1 MSNINFVAL
10 DFETATSSRASA
22 CEVGMAAVADGEIID
37 TISSLIRPEG
47 NCYDPSNTY
56 IHGIGPSDTEDA
68 HGFEEVWPIFAK
80 ALHGNIVVAH
90 YAPFDM
96 GVIRE
101 ECSRCGLPYPEFRFV
116 CSCALA
122 KFVMPGFYS
131 YGLEPLCDYF
141 GITTEGHHR
150 AGNDVV
156 MTAKLMLALCEKAN
170 VGSIDELVEKYHYRF
185 GSFDA
190 NAYQPFNRLRE
201 RSSRDNLN
209 QFAKEYEA
217 DEEGFDDEN
226 PFYDKEVVFT
236 GTMNM
241 PRQDMMRMVL
251 DIGGRT
257 KDTLTRS
264 TDFLVVGQ
272 QDYRIVGEEGMSG
285 KQKKAMQMIEKGAP
299 LQVLSEAEFME
310 MIGDGK
316 KGFGQRDWWDLS
328 FEEIKRIGA
337 QHPDMTMGDFAKMK
351 GILY

>member
-1 MSNINFVAL
+1 MSGPDFIAL
-10 DFETATSSRASA
+10 DFETATCQRASV
-22 CEVGMAAVADGEIID
+22 CELGLAFVKDSKVVD
-37 TISSLIRPEG
+37 SLSYLIQPPC
-47 NCYDPSNTY
+47 NCFDESNIA
-56 IHGIGPSDTEDA
+56 IHGITANLTETSPCFKD
-68 HGFEEVWPIFAK
+68 VWPSIADT
-80 ALHGNIVVAH
+80 LRNETIVAH

-101 ECSRCGLPYPEFRFV
+101 ECCRCGLPYPEFRFV

-122 KFVMPGFYS
+122 KFVLPGFYS

-141 GITTEGHHR
+141 GINSEGHHR
-150 AGNDVV
+150 AGVDVV
-156 MTAKLMLALCEKAN
+156 MTAKLMLALCEKAEVN
-170 VGSIDELVEKYHYRF
+170 SIDELVEKYHYRF
-185 GSFDA
+185 GSFDGHV
-190 NAYQPFNRLRE
+190 YQPFNRIHE

-217 DEEGFDDEN
+217 NEEGFDDEN

-272 QDYRIVGEEGMSG
+272 QDYRIVGELGMSG
-285 KQKKAMQMIEKGAP
+285 KQKKAIQMIEKGAS
-299 LQVLSEAEFME
+299 LQVLSEVEFLE
-310 MIGDGK
+310 MIGVGK
-316 KGFGQRDWWDLS
+316 KDIVKD
-328 FEEIKRIGA
+328 
-337 QHPDMTMGDFAKMK
+337 
-351 GILY
+351 

>member
-1 MSNINFVAL
+1 MNGITFAAL

-22 CEVGMAAVADGEIID
+22 CEIGLVTVADGKITD
-37 TISSLIRPEG
+37 TITSLIRPD
-47 NCYDPSNTY
+47 NNHYNPSNTY
-56 IHGIGPSDTEDA
+56 IHGIGPSDTEYA

-80 ALHGNIVVAH
+80 RLRDNIVVAH

-101 ECSRCGLPYPEFRFV
+101 ECSLRGLPYPEFRFV

-122 KFVMPGFYS
+122 KFVLPGFYS
-131 YGLEPLCDYF
+131 YGLESLCNYF
-141 GITTEGHHR
+141 GITVEGHHR
-150 AGNDVV
+150 AGNDAL
-156 MTAKLMLALCEKAN
+156 MTAKLMLALCEKAE
-170 VGSIDELVEKYHYRF
+170 VDSIDELVEKYHYRF
-185 GSFDA
+185 GSFDG
-190 NAYQPFNRLRE
+190 NAYQPFNRLHE
-201 RSSRDNLN
+201 RSSRDSLN

-236 GTMNM
+236 GTMSM

-251 DIGGRT
+251 DIGGRA
-257 KDTLTRS
+257 KDTLTQS

-299 LQVLSEAEFME
+299 LQVLSESEFME

-337 QHPDMTMGDFAKMK
+337 QHPEMTMSDLEKMK